1 MSPPL
6 VSILIPAFNAAPWI
20 AHTLESALAQTWPRK
35 EIVVIDDGSTDDTAQ
50 VVRRYVSRQVQLV
63 QQPRLGP
70 SAAQNEALRHAQG
83 EFIQR
88 LDADDL
94 LGPDKIA
101 RQIARLAGA
110 TDCIA
115 AGEWARFHVQAREAA
130 FGVPRVAADLD
141 PVEWLIREC
150 AGGAPMLQPG
160 LWLAPRGLVDAAGPW
175 DDRLTLN
182 NDFEY
187 FVRVLL
193 TSREV
198 RFCEGARLY
207 YRSGNPASLASVRS
221 RRAWQSQLLSI
232 ALGIAALDAR
242 SSDPRVAA
250 AGADLYQQLAFDAYL
265 EEADVAREAETRAA
279 ARGGSSLRI
288 GGGILLRTLD
298 RTFGWKRAKRIKMLA
313 YRYGYDVVARAK
325 THGVARARARTA
337 A

>member
-1 MSPPL
+1 MSTPL

-20 AHTLESALAQTWPRK
+20 AHTLESVLAQTWPHK
-35 EIVVIDDGSTDDTAQ
+35 EIVVVDDGSTDDTAQ
-50 VVRRYVSRQVQLV
+50 VVRRYASSNVQLV

-70 SAAQNEALRHAQG
+70 SAAQNAALRHAHG

-101 RQIARLAGA
+101 RQMARLAGA

-115 AGEWARFHVQAREAA
+115 AGEWARFHVHAREAA
-130 FGVPRVAADLD
+130 FGVPRVAADVD
-141 PVEWLIREC
+141 PVEWLLREC
-150 AGGAPMLQPG
+150 AGGGPMLQPG
-160 LWLAPRGLVDAAGPW
+160 LWLVPRRLVDAAGPW
-175 DDRLTLN
+175 DERLTLN

-207 YRSGNPASLASVRS
+207 YRSGNPTSLASVRS

-232 ALGIAALDAR
+232 ALGVEAIESR
-242 SSDPRVAA
+242 SGDPRVARV
-250 AGADLYQQLAFDAYL
+250 GADLFQQLAFDAYL
-265 EEADVAREAETRAA
+265 EDADVAREAEARAA

-288 GGGILLRTLD
+288 GGGVLLRMLD
-298 RTFGWKRAKRIKMLA
+298 RAFGWKRAKRIKTLA
-313 YRYGYDVVARAK
+313 YRYGYDLI
-325 THGVARARARTA
+325 ARARTGGVAGARAGTA